1 MVEPSHTYL
10 VCVFQVVSG
19 EPQQVVFTIPIFEPM
34 PSQYYIKAVSD
45 RWLGSEA
52 VCIINF
58 QHLILPE
65 RHPPHTGTVQQTHTH
80 RQTNPQRCTEETTL
94 HTSHIHLSLSFFLDK
109 CTHTLSQCCPV
120 DSQSCWT
127 CSRCPS
133 PPWGTRSTR
142 VCTSSPT
149 STPSRHRSSTRSTTP
164 TPTSCWGRQRA
175 PVKPSLPS
183 WPCSE
188 SSTSTL
194 PPRSVCPLHSI
205 SLFFSFNIALHFS
218 LFILALCVFSG
229 GVHCP
234 SESSGQGED

>member
-1 MVEPSHTYL
+1 MVEPSLSYL

-34 PSQYYIKAVSD
+34 PSQYYISAVSD

-80 RQTNPQRCTEETTL
+80 TDQPSEVYRGNNSSYFTRTPFFCLFSLTNVPIRCLNVALWILRAAGPAAVAHHRPGEPGVRESVQVHPLQSHPDTDL
-94 HTSHIHLSLSFFLDK
+94 H
-109 CTHTLSQCCPV
+109 
-120 DSQSCWT
+120 
-127 CSRCPS
+127 
-133 PPWGTRSTR
+133 
-142 VCTSSPT
+142 
-149 STPSRHRSSTRSTTP
+149 RSTTP